1 MSVEDK
7 QPYINH
13 ARDIYELLTRL
24 PHDVEERAHDLALH
38 HARQIVS
45 FYEHFD
51 LSDADALV
59 YRDACAAEN
68 LKWWHERSGDRIA
81 SGRRPPHCQRPGT
94 AQRHSACPGHEL
106 SERRLLPP
114 QLVWRAVPVDRL
126 AFDHGDV
133 AVSQLRWSAPTPP

>member
-68 LKWWHERSGDRIA
+68 RRFAFHGGVRLSRSVQL
-81 SGRRPPHCQRPGT
+81 GRP
-94 AQRHSACPGHEL
+94 A
-106 SERRLLPP
+106 
-114 QLVWRAVPVDRL
+114 
-126 AFDHGDV
+126 
-133 AVSQLRWSAPTPP
+133 

>member
-81 SGRRPPHCQRPGT
+81 YWAATPHTANAPELRNAIPPAPDMSFP
-94 AQRHSACPGHEL
+94 SAGSYLRNWYGERYL
-106 SERRLLPP
+106 SIGSPSTT
-114 QLVWRAVPVDRL
+114 VMWR
-126 AFDHGDV
+126 
-133 AVSQLRWSAPTPP
+133 

>member
-81 SGRRPPHCQRPGT
+81 SGRRPPT
-94 AQRHSACPGHEL
+94 ANAPELRNAIPPAPDMSFPSAGSYLRNWYGERYL
-106 SERRLLPP
+106 SIGSPSTT
-114 QLVWRAVPVDRL
+114 VMWR
-126 AFDHGDV
+126 
-133 AVSQLRWSAPTPP
+133 